1 MERVGFRMLIALA
14 ATALLAAAPPKRT
27 PPPPPL
33 LPGEALTL
41 VGPDQEVYRYGDTA
55 TEGPM
60 GGLSHLVW
68 VQLEGD
74 GWASADMQFKCT
86 GTMGPFHCSEPKGH
100 GRVDLPKAMQAGCN
114 LAFLAWA
121 HYTAQRWQL
130 DYGDGPA
137 RARLMEAFG
146 PFLGRRAPE
155 GEEVPELTMAWFGE
169 GDLLRTS
176 PDALLRWLMDPA
188 QEAAVRLF
196 RRCLLNFYDETFR
209 KNAWWVDAELTPV
222 PDAPGKSQ
230 GWAVGGNELVLAV
243 LRLPPGTT
251 RQDAQ
256 NRFLAIMIGP
266 KAKK

>member
-1 MERVGFRMLIALA
+1 MVRTGCKVLMACLA
-14 ATALLAAAPPKRT
+14 TVAMGAAPPKRQ

-74 GWASADMQFKCT
+74 AWASADLQYKCS
-86 GTMGPFHCSEPKGH
+86 GKMGPFQCSAPKGH
-100 GRVDLPKAMQAGCN
+100 GRVDLQKALMTSCN
-114 LAFLAWA
+114 LAFLTWA
-121 HYTAQRWQL
+121 HLSADRWQL

-137 RARLMEAFG
+137 RARLVEAFQ
-146 PFLGRRAPE
+146 PFLGDRLPE
-155 GEEVPELTMAWFGE
+155 GNDVPDLTLAWVGE

-176 PDALLRWLMDPA
+176 PEALLRWLMDPG
-188 QEAAVRLF
+188 QEFAVRLY
-196 RRCLLNFYDETFR
+196 RRCLLSVYDESFK
-209 KNAWWVDAELTPV
+209 KNAWWIDAETTPAAG
-222 PDAPGKSQ
+222 APGKFQ

-256 NRFLAIMIGP
+256 NRFLTVLMGAR
-266 KAKK
+266 KK